1 MSGDSSRALSTVRD
15 EMRKAVVGQENVVR
29 GMLVALV
36 ARGHVMLQGVPGVAK
51 TLMAKALAKSLDLGF
66 KRVQFTPD
74 LMPSDV
80 TGNVILQPD
89 RTDFRFRP
97 GPVFTNVFL
106 ADEINRTPP
115 KTQAALLEAME
126 ERQVSVEGASHHLP
140 KPFMVIATQNPVE
153 YEGTYPLP
161 EAQLDRFILQLVV
174 NYPRAEEERKI
185 LRIHD
190 AGIDPHDLESLGV
203 RPVGDA
209 ADVDTAAEGSKNVT
223 VSDEVISY
231 IQRLAAE
238 TRSSPSTSLGVSPR
252 GAAMMLAVC
261 KAAVWLDGRDFVTPD
276 DVKEWMKPTWRH
288 RIMLRPEVEMEGGR
302 TDAVLDGIAE
312 RVDVPG

>member
-1 MSGDSSRALSTVRD
+1 VSGDSSRALSAVRE
-15 EMRKAVVGQENVVR
+15 EMRKAVVGQEDVVR
-29 GMLVALV
+29 GMLVAMV

-51 TLMAKALAKSLDLGF
+51 TLMAKALAQSLDLGF

-97 GPVFTNVFL
+97 GPVFTNLFL

-126 ERQVSVEGASHHLP
+126 ERQVSVEGASHQLP
-140 KPFMVIATQNPVE
+140 RPFMVIATQNPVE

-161 EAQLDRFILQLVV
+161 EAQLDRFLLQLVV

-185 LRIHD
+185 LRMHD
-190 AGIDPHDLESLGV
+190 AGVDPHDLKSLGV
-203 RPVGDA
+203 HPVAAAGDVHA
-209 ADVDTAAEGSKNVT
+209 ASEGSKKVT
-223 VSDEVISY
+223 VSDEVIAY

-238 TRSSPSTSLGVSPR
+238 TRASPSTALGVSPR

-261 KAAVWLDGRDFVTPD
+261 KAAVWLEGRDFVTPD
-276 DVKEWMKPTWRH
+276 DVKEWMKPAWRH

-302 TDAVLDGIAE
+302 ADAVLDGIAE
-312 RVDVPG
+312 RVNVPG